1 MEFKAA
7 QPKKKGFYLAHTP
20 DQGEYVTTL
29 IRVVTSDVT
38 GGHCYEAFSFKDN
51 DWLPTHPNKQWLFSP
66 RLRHAV
72 GFGPELVDVLK
83 KAPVPQ
89 VELSVAQFNDE
100 NLRSRLKNAGIAC
113 AMDMHELLREAFSK
127 EFTKETGC
135 HIKWLPNEQRWNA
148 VSPQFAWGLYQRA
161 HGVR

>member
-29 IRVVTSDVT
+29 IRVVTVT

-89 VELSVAQFNDE
+89 VELSVAQFGDLD
-100 NLRSRLKNAGIAC
+100 LRARLKDAGIAC
-113 AMDMHELLREAFSK
+113 AMDMHEMLRNSFAEDYAK
-127 EFTKETGC
+127 QTGAN
-135 HIKWLPNEQRWNA
+135 IKWEGGRSWK
-148 VSPQFAWGLYQRA
+148 SPQVQYAWVLYQRA